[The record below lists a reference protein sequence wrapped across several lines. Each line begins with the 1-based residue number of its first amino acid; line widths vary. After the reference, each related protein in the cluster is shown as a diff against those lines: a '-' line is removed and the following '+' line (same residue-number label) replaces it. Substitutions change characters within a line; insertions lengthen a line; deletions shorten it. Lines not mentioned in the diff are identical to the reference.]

1 MEQSETASFHN
12 RMYSS
17 AHENE
22 DPYEDQNDREY
33 LIDLTGSASGIF
45 AECTLHQKQEMTL
58 FFAVAWRVFLGVLYL
73 VGDTF

>member
-1 MEQSETASFHN
+1 
-12 RMYSS
+12 MYSS
-17 AHENE
+17 VHENE

-33 LIDLTGSASGIF
+33 LIDLKGSASGIF

-73 VGDTF
+73 VGGTF